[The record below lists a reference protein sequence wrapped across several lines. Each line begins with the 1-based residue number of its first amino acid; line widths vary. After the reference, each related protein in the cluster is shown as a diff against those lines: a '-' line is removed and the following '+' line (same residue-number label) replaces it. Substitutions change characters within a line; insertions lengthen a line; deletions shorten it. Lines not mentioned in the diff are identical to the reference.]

1 MKFSRNILLNLGL
14 IPICLFPS
22 TLFAHLSYFSENENS
37 KILYQ
42 FQDDCISRNN
52 ELTTKKRLTRNT
64 SLAIACGMIA
74 EKMIDQI
81 IEEKINSVSTDNL
94 EKFSSNIYYSR
105 MSSLENDL
113 NESQDLFN
121 KWVSREC
128 KNQIKYKGSPMKGR
142 CSFYLKRRRLIQ
154 IESIISGELFRLKGK
169 EKDLANCDSR
179 CEYDKR
185 IKDIFPKTSIYRQME
200 K

>member
-22 TLFAHLSYFSENENS
+22 TLYAHLSYFSENENS

-52 ELTTKKRLTRNT
+52 ELTTKKRLPRNT

-81 IEEKINSVSTDNL
+81 IEEKINSVSLVNL
-94 EKFSSNIYYSR
+94 EKSSTNNYPRITN
-105 MSSLENDL
+105 LENDL
-113 NESQDLFN
+113 RESQELFN

-128 KNQIKYKGSPMKGR
+128 KNQIKYIGSPMKGR
-142 CSFYLKRRRLIQ
+142 CSFYLKRNRLIQ
-154 IESIISGELFRLKGK
+154 IERITSHNLFKLKGK
-169 EKDLANCDSR
+169 EGDESKCDSR

-185 IKDIFPKTSIYRQME
+185 IKDMFPKTSIYRQME

>member
-52 ELTTKKRLTRNT
+52 VLTTKKRLPRNT
-64 SLAIACGMIA
+64 SLTIACGMIA

-81 IEEKINSVSTDNL
+81 IEEKINSVSLVNL
-94 EKFSSNIYYSR
+94 EKSSTNNYPRITN
-105 MSSLENDL
+105 LENDL
-113 NESQDLFN
+113 RESQDLFN

-128 KNQIKYKGSPMKGR
+128 KNQIKYIGSPMKGR

-154 IESIISGELFRLKGK
+154 IDGIISKELFWLKGK
-169 EKDLANCDSR
+169 EEVISNCDSR

>member
-52 ELTTKKRLTRNT
+52 VLTTKKRLPRNT
-64 SLAIACGMIA
+64 SLTIACGMIA

-81 IEEKINSVSTDNL
+81 IEEKINSVSLVNL
-94 EKFSSNIYYSR
+94 EKSNTNNYPRITN
-105 MSSLENDL
+105 LENDL
-113 NESQDLFN
+113 RESQDLFN

-128 KNQIKYKGSPMKGR
+128 KNQIKYIGSPMKGR

-154 IESIISGELFRLKGK
+154 IDGIISKELFWLKGK
-169 EKDLANCDSR
+169 EEVISNCDSR

>member
-1 MKFSRNILLNLGL
+1 LKFSRNILLNLGL

-37 KILYQ
+37 KIFYQ

-52 ELTTKKRLTRNT
+52 ELTTKKRLPRNT

-81 IEEKINSVSTDNL
+81 IEEKINSVSLVNL
-94 EKFSSNIYYSR
+94 EKSSTNNYPRITN
-105 MSSLENDL
+105 LENDL
-113 NESQDLFN
+113 RESQELFN

-128 KNQIKYKGSPMKGR
+128 KNQIKYIGSPMKGR
-142 CSFYLKRRRLIQ
+142 CSFYLKRNRLIQ
-154 IESIISGELFRLKGK
+154 IERITSNNLFKLKVK
-169 EKDLANCDSR
+169 EGDESKCDSR
-179 CEYDKR
+179 CEYDNR
-185 IKDIFPKTSIYRQME
+185 IKDMFPKTSIYRQME

>member
-42 FQDDCISRNN
+42 FQDDCITRNN
-52 ELTTKKRLTRNT
+52 ELTTKKRLPRNT
-64 SLAIACGMIA
+64 SIAIACGMIA

-81 IEEKINSVSTDNL
+81 IEEKINSVSIDNL

-128 KNQIKYKGSPMKGR
+128 KNQIKYIGSPMKGR

-154 IESIISGELFRLKGK
+154 IERIISGELFRLKGK

-185 IKDIFPKTSIYRQME
+185 IKDLFPKTSIYRLME

>member
-1 MKFSRNILLNLGL
+1 MNKLFFYIGVILVFSSNSKI
-14 IPICLFPS
+14 I
-22 TLFAHLSYFSENENS
+22 AHLSYFSEPENS
-37 KILYQ
+37 KSLYQ
-42 FQDDCISRNN
+42 FQNDCISRNN
-52 ELTTKKRLTRNT
+52 ELSLKKRLPRNT
-64 SLAIACGMIA
+64 SLLIACGMIA

-81 IEEKINSVSTDNL
+81 IEEKINSVSMENL

-128 KNQIKYKGSPMKGR
+128 KNQIKYIGSPMKGR
-142 CSFYLKRRRLIQ
+142 CSFYLKRNRLIQ
-154 IESIISGELFRLKGK
+154 IERITSHNLFKLKGK
-169 EKDLANCDSR
+169 EGDESKCDSR

-185 IKDIFPKTSIYRQME
+185 IKDMFPKTSIYRQME

>member
-22 TLFAHLSYFSENENS
+22 TLYAHLSYFSENENS

-52 ELTTKKRLTRNT
+52 ELIPKKRLPRNT

-81 IEEKINSVSTDNL
+81 IEEKINSVSLVNL
-94 EKFSSNIYYSR
+94 EKSSTNNYPRITN
-105 MSSLENDL
+105 LENDL
-113 NESQDLFN
+113 RESQELFN

-128 KNQIKYKGSPMKGR
+128 KNQIKYIGSPMKGR
-142 CSFYLKRRRLIQ
+142 CSFYLKRNRLIQ
-154 IESIISGELFRLKGK
+154 IERITSHNLFKLKGK
-169 EKDLANCDSR
+169 EGDESKCDSR

-185 IKDIFPKTSIYRQME
+185 IKDMFPKTSIYRQME

>member
-52 ELTTKKRLTRNT
+52 ELTTKKRLPRNT
-64 SLAIACGMIA
+64 SLTIACGMIA

-81 IEEKINSVSTDNL
+81 IEEKINSVSLVNL
-94 EKFSSNIYYSR
+94 EKSSTNNYPRITN
-105 MSSLENDL
+105 LENDL
-113 NESQDLFN
+113 RESQELFN

-128 KNQIKYKGSPMKGR
+128 KNQIKYIGSPMKGR
-142 CSFYLKRRRLIQ
+142 CSFYLKRNRLIQ
-154 IESIISGELFRLKGK
+154 IERITSHNLFKLKGK
-169 EKDLANCDSR
+169 EGDESKCDSR

-185 IKDIFPKTSIYRQME
+185 IKDMFPKTSIYRQME

>member
-52 ELTTKKRLTRNT
+52 ELTTKKRLPRNT

-81 IEEKINSVSTDNL
+81 IEEKINSVSLVNL
-94 EKFSSNIYYSR
+94 EKSSTNNYPRITN
-105 MSSLENDL
+105 LENDL
-113 NESQDLFN
+113 RESQELFN

-128 KNQIKYKGSPMKGR
+128 KNQIKYIGSPMKGR

-154 IESIISGELFRLKGK
+154 IDGIISQELFRLKEK
-169 EKDLANCDSR
+169 EEVILNCDSR

-185 IKDIFPKTSIYRQME
+185 IKDMFPKTSIYRLME

>member
-52 ELTTKKRLTRNT
+52 ELTTKKRLPRNT

-81 IEEKINSVSTDNL
+81 IEEKINSVSMVNL
-94 EKFSSNIYYSR
+94 EKSSTNNYPRITN
-105 MSSLENDL
+105 LENDL
-113 NESQDLFN
+113 RESQDLFN
-121 KWVSREC
+121 KWVSSKC
-128 KNQIKYKGSPMKGR
+128 KNKIKYIESPMKGR

-154 IESIISGELFRLKGK
+154 IDGIISKELFRLKGK
-169 EKDLANCDSR
+169 EEVTSNCDSR

-185 IKDIFPKTSIYRQME
+185 IKDMFPKTSIYRQME